1 MRKLFSNVKTWW
13 NNKAYEQKNKIGAY
27 LQFAITFPLLFCML
41 FLNATL
47 LQLALS
53 LGLIAVSLLNMRRSL
68 KHIQHQRKE
77 EEEKIAELKKL
88 DAEKK
93 IKHAQ
98 ETHKHSYDKDTQEA
112 LQSLFG
118 ENEKSDDAA
127 LMEVEKDDKNVVQTF
142 SNTFNK

>member
-13 NNKAYEQKNKIGAY
+13 NKKTYRQKNAIGTY
-27 LQFAITFPLLFCML
+27 LNLTIAFPLLFCIF
-41 FLNATL
+41 FLNAPL
-47 LQLALS
+47 LQLILS
-53 LGLIAVSLLNMRRSL
+53 FSLIAVNLLNMRRSL
-68 KHIQHQRKE
+68 KHAQNQRKE

-118 ENEKSDDAA
+118 ENEKNDDVE

-142 SNTFNK
+142 NNTFNK

>member
-41 FLNATL
+41 FLNAPL

-127 LMEVEKDDKNVVQTF
+127 LMEVEKDDKNGVQTF
-142 SNTFNK
+142 NNTFNK